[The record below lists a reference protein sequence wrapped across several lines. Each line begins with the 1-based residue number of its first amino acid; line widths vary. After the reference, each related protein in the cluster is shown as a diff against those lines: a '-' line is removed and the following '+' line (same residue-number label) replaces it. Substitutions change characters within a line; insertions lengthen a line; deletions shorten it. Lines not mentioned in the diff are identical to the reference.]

1 MSKFKCQGT
10 DIFDYSSVNF
20 RSLDSFFYLDTSLKS
35 RGAAALG
42 E

>member
-20 RSLDSFFYLDTSLKS
+20 RSLDSFFHMDTSLKGP
-35 RGAAALG
+35 GAAALG